1 MSLNNNNIEVPI
13 VDTDIW
19 VFLVMS
25 GYYKRLIKY
34 YGYLQFSDVVEKEI
48 MRWEKSSDDSKEIAM
63 NFQTLKYEGKLKVIL
78 FENFDI
84 LEQKSINHQLN
95 EYGLKAVNIQEKN
108 KGEFTSLLYALHKG
122 IEKFK
127 TNDRKFVSEISE
139 DNYEYI
145 NIINW
150 DKILDKYSVNPKE
163 KFETRKLITN
173 KEIKMNNNKQEY
185 KKQNQDPRWDKL
197 KLLIG

>member
-48 MRWEKSSDDSKEIAM
+48 MRWKKSSDDSKEIAM

-95 EYGLKAVNIQEKN
+95 EYGLKAVNIQEKTRVN
-108 KGEFTSLLYALHKG
+108 SQVCYMHYTKALRNLRQMTANLYQKL
-122 IEKFK
+122 
-127 TNDRKFVSEISE
+127 V
-139 DNYEYI
+139 
-145 NIINW
+145 
-150 DKILDKYSVNPKE
+150 KI
-163 KFETRKLITN
+163 ITN
-173 KEIKMNNNKQEY
+173 TSIS
-185 KKQNQDPRWDKL
+185 
-197 KLLIG
+197 

>member
-1 MSLNNNNIEVPI
+1 M
-13 VDTDIW
+13 
-19 VFLVMS
+19 
-25 GYYKRLIKY
+25 
-34 YGYLQFSDVVEKEI
+34 
-48 MRWEKSSDDSKEIAM
+48 
-63 NFQTLKYEGKLKVIL
+63 
-78 FENFDI
+78 
-84 LEQKSINHQLN
+84 
-95 EYGLKAVNIQEKN
+95 
-108 KGEFTSLLYALHKG
+108 LYALHKG

-127 TNDRKFVSEISE
+127 TNDHKFVSEISE

-150 DKILDKYSVNPKE
+150 DKILDKYNVNPKE

>member
-48 MRWEKSSDDSKEIAM
+48 MRWKKSSDDSKEIAM

-95 EYGLKAVNIQEKN
+95 EYGLKAVNI
-108 KGEFTSLLYALHKG
+108 
-122 IEKFK
+122 
-127 TNDRKFVSEISE
+127 
-139 DNYEYI
+139 
-145 NIINW
+145 
-150 DKILDKYSVNPKE
+150 
-163 KFETRKLITN
+163 
-173 KEIKMNNNKQEY
+173 
-185 KKQNQDPRWDKL
+185 
-197 KLLIG
+197 

>member
-48 MRWEKSSDDSKEIAM
+48 MRWKKSSDDSKEIAM

-108 KGEFTSLLYALHKG
+108 KGEFTSLLYALYKG

>member
-1 MSLNNNNIEVPI
+1 MRHNNITTPI

-48 MRWEKSSDDSKEIAM
+48 MRWGKSSDKSKEIAM
-63 NFQTLKYEGKLKVIL
+63 NFQKLKEAGKLKVIL
-78 FENFDI
+78 FENFEI

-95 EYGLKAVNIQEKN
+95 EYGLKAVCIQEKN

-139 DNYEYI
+139 DNYEDI

-150 DKILDKYSVNPKE
+150 DEILDKYSVNPKE
-163 KFETRKLITN
+163 KFETSKLITS
-173 KEIKMNNNKQEY
+173 KEIKMSNNKQEY

-197 KLLIG
+197 KMFSS

>member
-1 MSLNNNNIEVPI
+1 MRHNNIATPI

-48 MRWEKSSDDSKEIAM
+48 MRWGKSSDKSKEIAM
-63 NFQTLKYEGKLKVIL
+63 NFQTLKEAGKLKVIL
-78 FENFDI
+78 FENFEI

-95 EYGLKAVNIQEKN
+95 EYGLKAVFIQEKN

-139 DNYEYI
+139 DNYEDI

-150 DKILDKYSVNPKE
+150 EEILDKYSVNPKE
-163 KFETRKLITN
+163 KFEISKLITS

-197 KLLIG
+197 KLLIGT